1 MTCGFEAGTA
11 GTLQGLELTDNFA
24 TISAVHGTMQIRVN
38 VVTEEPHGSV
48 GHQDLCTARV
58 PASRS
63 KEAGK
68 MDDHIGNPAV
78 WRVIAVRHRADCS
91 RVRP

>member
-1 MTCGFEAGTA
+1 
-11 GTLQGLELTDNFA
+11 
-24 TISAVHGTMQIRVN
+24 
-38 VVTEEPHGSV
+38 
-48 GHQDLCTARV
+48 V

-68 MDDHIGNPAV
+68 MNDHIGNPAV